1 MELIIFYDIN
11 KKFIDKIE
19 KNSEQIDQQFFP
31 IKLNSFENN
40 SELYYKT

>member
-19 KNSEQIDQQFFP
+19 KNSEQIDQQFF